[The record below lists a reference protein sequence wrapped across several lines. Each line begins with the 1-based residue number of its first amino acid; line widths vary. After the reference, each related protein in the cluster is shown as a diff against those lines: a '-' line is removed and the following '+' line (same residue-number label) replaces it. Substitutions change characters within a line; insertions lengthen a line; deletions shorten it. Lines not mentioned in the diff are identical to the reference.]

1 MKINTLKKKEKEPKK
16 QKDKLSK
23 EVKKRYLKNG
33 SYSIGISVI
42 FIVIVVVVN
51 LIVGSLPSKYTQLDV
66 SSNQIYSIG
75 DETKEMLQDMEE
87 DVTLYLICESG
98 YEDDNINTLLQR
110 YADETDHVTVT
121 QIDPVVNPKF
131 TADYTDDDLSNNSI
145 IVVSG
150 ERSKVV
156 NYSSMYE
163 TSINYSTYSYE
174 TTGFDGEGQITSAIS
189 YVVSENLPVL
199 YVLEGH
205 GEVDLDSSIQDSIEK
220 ANIDIQTLNLLTES
234 EVPEDAD
241 CLMIISPTSDISEDE
256 LDAILEYLEDGG
268 NAMIFSDYTGEE
280 MPNFDSL
287 LENYGVQR
295 ADGIVFEGD
304 SQHYAMQMQYYL
316 VPTVNST
323 DASTDSAASGY
334 YVLMPYAQG
343 IQTLEDVRS
352 TVSISSILS
361 TSDSAYSKTNL
372 SSGTLEKEDEDI
384 EGPFDLGVAI
394 TETIDEEEGT
404 ETKII
409 YYSTAYILDSS
420 VDQMVSGGNSSLVME
435 SLGWMTDTDE
445 NTSVS
450 IASKS
455 LEVSYLT
462 LTDYDASFWKIMT
475 IGVIPGV
482 FLVVG
487 FLIWMKRRTA

>member
-42 FIVIVVVVN
+42 FIVIVVVIN

-98 YEDDNINTLLQR
+98 YEDDNINTLFQR

-121 QIDPVVNPKF
+121 QIDPVMNPKF
-131 TADYTDDDLSNNSI
+131 TADYTNDDLSNNSI

-199 YVLEGH
+199 YVLKGH
-205 GEVDLDSSIQDSIEK
+205 GEADLDSSIQDSIEK

-343 IQTLEDVRS
+343 IQTLEDV
-352 TVSISSILS
+352 
-361 TSDSAYSKTNL
+361 
-372 SSGTLEKEDEDI
+372 
-384 EGPFDLGVAI
+384 
-394 TETIDEEEGT
+394 
-404 ETKII
+404 
-409 YYSTAYILDSS
+409 
-420 VDQMVSGGNSSLVME
+420 
-435 SLGWMTDTDE
+435 
-445 NTSVS
+445 
-450 IASKS
+450 
-455 LEVSYLT
+455 
-462 LTDYDASFWKIMT
+462 
-475 IGVIPGV
+475 
-482 FLVVG
+482 
-487 FLIWMKRRTA
+487 